1 MESVSIALAFIAGM
15 ISFASPCVLALVPV
29 YLAFLG
35 EAAGSPGGSSGS
47 ALAVRSPLLVQALL
61 FVTGFTI
68 VFVLFGT
75 SVGLLGN
82 AVRNIAVVRE
92 AAGILIIGIG
102 VLMTGIFGPIG
113 SRFTPRFS
121 PETLGGARS
130 SRSLLLG
137 ALVGVGWTPC
147 IGPVFGAILTLGFS
161 SQSAPL
167 AAVLLLAYSV
177 GLAVPFIAAALA
189 LPRVRPLFEGL
200 RRHHRPVEVVAGLFI
215 VAMGVLILT
224 NAFERMAG
232 LFTFVI

>member
-1 MESVSIALAFIAGM
+1 MESISIALAFIAGM
-15 ISFASPCVLALVPV
+15 VSFASPCVLALVPV

-35 EAAGSPGGSSGS
+35 EAAGSPSGLSGS
-47 ALAVRSPLLVQALL
+47 ALAARSPLLAQAFL

-92 AAGILIIGIG
+92 AAGILVICIG
-102 VLMTGIFGPIG
+102 VLMTGLFG
-113 SRFTPRFS
+113 SMSDRLSLRFS
-121 PETLGGARS
+121 PERLSGARS
-130 SRSLLLG
+130 TRSLLLG
-137 ALVGVGWTPC
+137 ALVGIGWTPC

-167 AAVLLLAYSV
+167 AALLLLAYSM

-200 RRHHRPVEVVAGLFI
+200 RRHHRPVEVLAGLFI
-215 VAMGVLILT
+215 VGMGILILT